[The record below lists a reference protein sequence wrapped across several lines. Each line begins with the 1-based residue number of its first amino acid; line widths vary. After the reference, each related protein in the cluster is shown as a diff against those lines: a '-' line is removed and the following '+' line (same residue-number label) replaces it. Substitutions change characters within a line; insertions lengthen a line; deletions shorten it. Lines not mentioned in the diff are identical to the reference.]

1 LLCRHIFC
9 FLFSQVEIGR
19 ADGRKERETVTRAY
33 PIILT
38 PDTGGYVVTVP
49 DLEINTQGDNPAE
62 ALYMARDAIGA
73 WGVCRQDA
81 GRTIPEPAEFEPPH
95 EAGELVSWVDVDF
108 DKYRRASD
116 MTSERTN
123 ITLPRYLK
131 NLAGDAGLN
140 LSQELQTRLKE
151 VLRVTE

>member
-1 LLCRHIFC
+1 M
-9 FLFSQVEIGR
+9 
-19 ADGRKERETVTRAY
+19 AKAY

-49 DLEINTQGDNPAE
+49 DLDINTQGVDLAD

-73 WGVCRQDA
+73 WGLCQQDA
-81 GRTIPEPAEFEPPH
+81 GRAIPEPSLTEPQH
-95 EAGELVSWVDVDF
+95 GDGEIVSWVDVDF
-108 DKYRRASD
+108 DRYRRASD
-116 MTSERTN
+116 MTCERTN

-131 NLAGDAGLN
+131 VLASEAKLN

-151 VLRVTE
+151 VLQI

>member
-1 LLCRHIFC
+1 M
-9 FLFSQVEIGR
+9 V
-19 ADGRKERETVTRAY
+19 KVY

-38 PDTGGYVVTVP
+38 PDTGGYVVSVP
-49 DLEINTQGDNPAE
+49 DLDINTQGVDLAE
-62 ALYMARDAIGA
+62 ALVMARDAIGA
-73 WGVCRQDA
+73 WGICQEDA
-81 GRTIPEPAEFEPPH
+81 GRAIPEPSKSEPPH
-95 EAGELVSWVDVDF
+95 EADELASWIDIDF

-116 MTSERTN
+116 MTCERTN

-131 NLAGDAGLN
+131 TLANEAGLN

>member
-1 LLCRHIFC
+1 MIK
-9 FLFSQVEIGR
+9 V
-19 ADGRKERETVTRAY
+19 Y

-38 PDTGGYVVTVP
+38 PDTGGYVVYIP
-49 DLEINTQGDNPAE
+49 DIEINTQGNDLAD

-73 WGVCRQDA
+73 WGLCQQDA
-81 GRTIPEPAEFEPPH
+81 GRSIPEPATAEPPH
-95 EAGELVSWVDVDF
+95 EANELVSWVDIDF

-116 MTSERTN
+116 MTYERTN

-131 NLAGDAGLN
+131 NLANDAGLN

-151 VLRVTE
+151 VFHVAE